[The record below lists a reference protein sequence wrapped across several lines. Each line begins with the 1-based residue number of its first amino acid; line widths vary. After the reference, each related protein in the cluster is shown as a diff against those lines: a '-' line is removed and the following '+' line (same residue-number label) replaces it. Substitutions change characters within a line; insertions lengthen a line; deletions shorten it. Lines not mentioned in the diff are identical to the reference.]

1 MAIISSSLNESDS
14 SRPKKGLRIVG
25 SEILPEDI
33 ENKKGRLNRPE
44 SLKEFIG
51 H

>member
-33 ENKKGRLNRPE
+33 ENKKC
-44 SLKEFIG
+44 
-51 H
+51 